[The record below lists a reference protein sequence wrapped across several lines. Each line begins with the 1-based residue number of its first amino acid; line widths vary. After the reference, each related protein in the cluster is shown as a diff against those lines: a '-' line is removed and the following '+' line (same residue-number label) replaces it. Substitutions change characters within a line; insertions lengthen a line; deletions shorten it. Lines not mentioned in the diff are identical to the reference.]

1 MVGVAADDVQ
11 AWDAELTAL
20 TDGLGWLFARPEPKR
35 TFGLVVRAM
44 LADLPKKNAWGIAEW
59 AGLANP
65 KSIQYLLAEGSW
77 DADLL
82 RDVIRGYAAAGLAAE
97 EAALVLDDTQVIK
110 KGDKS
115 VGVAYQHCGA
125 TGQVENCQAMV
136 MLTYAS
142 IHGHAFVDRELYLPQ
157 SWIDDDLRR
166 REAGV
171 PAGQQAR
178 TKPQLGID
186 LLERAIGDERVHW
199 RWAVA
204 DAGYGRDPGLRAWC
218 HQRAV
223 PYVFGVPVDLPLIG
237 VRGEALRPD
246 TLLAATSDGVWQQRS
261 FGYGSKGERR
271 YDIAVHRVTVKGQ
284 QPAAGSEHLL
294 LIRRSLSAKV
304 TKTHPDGHYEVAYL
318 LVHAPAGT
326 PLHRILH
333 AWGLRWAVEDD
344 NKIGKDQLGLGD
356 YQVRKWVSWYR
367 HVTISMLA
375 HAFLAVTHADLGKDH
390 HPDHPDP
397 APERPAATGRS

>member
-1 MVGVAADDVQ
+1 MGVTAEDLQ

-20 TDGLGWLFARPEPKR
+20 TDGLGWLFARPEPKH
-35 TFGLVVRAM
+35 TFALVVRAM

-65 KSIQYLLAEGSW
+65 KPIQYLLAEGSW
-77 DADLL
+77 DADRL
-82 RDVIRGYAAAGLAAE
+82 RDFIRGHVAVGLADD

-110 KGDKS
+110 KGGRS
-115 VGVAYQHCGA
+115 VGVAYQHCGS

-136 MLTYAS
+136 LLTYAS
-142 IHGHAFVDRELYLPQ
+142 TCGHAFIDRELYLPQ
-157 SWIDDDLRR
+157 SWIDDDRR
-166 REAGV
+166 RSEAGV
-171 PAGQQAR
+171 PPVRRER

-186 LLERAIGDERVHW
+186 LLERAIDDERVRW
-199 RWAVA
+199 RWVVA

-218 HQRAV
+218 HQRGV
-223 PYVFGVPVDLPLIG
+223 PFVVGVPVDLPLVG
-237 VRGEALRPD
+237 ARGEALRPD
-246 TLLAATSDGVWQQRS
+246 ALLAVTGEDVWQQRS

-284 QPAAGSEHLL
+284 QPTAGFEHLL
-294 LIRRSLSAKV
+294 LIRRGLSAKV
-304 TKTHPDGHYEVAYL
+304 TKTHPGGHYELAYL
-318 LVHAPAGT
+318 LVHAPVGT
-326 PLHRILH
+326 PLHRILQ

-375 HAFLAVTHADLGKDH
+375 HAFLAVTHAELGKDH
-390 HPDHPDP
+390 HPGQ
-397 APERPAATGRS
+397 PEVTGQPSSHT